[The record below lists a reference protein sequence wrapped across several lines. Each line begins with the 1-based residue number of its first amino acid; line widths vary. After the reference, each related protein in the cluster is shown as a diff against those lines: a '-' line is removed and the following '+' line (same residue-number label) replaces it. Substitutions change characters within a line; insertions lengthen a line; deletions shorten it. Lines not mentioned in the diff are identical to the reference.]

1 MHNRSNVIYVYD
13 GSFEWLLCCIFESYE
28 KKEIPLDIKTEND
41 NPVLFNIKEII
52 TDKEKSQ
59 RVYKSLGLNVSPEA
73 RRLFTYGFLCDIPDR
88 EMLLYKYARL
98 SFKYKSKITNMLV
111 NDTVDRLNKAVK
123 HLTNESHRFI
133 EFVRFSIYGDVL
145 VSVIEPK
152 NFVLPLISDHFCNR
166 FMNECFMIYDK
177 THRQALIYKPNSQA
191 LIIPLDDFK
200 EPEAENTEISYRK
213 LWKGFY
219 DAIAIEGRYNPRCRM
234 NHMPKWYWKNMT
246 EMKEDE
252 QNIEHKQLNA

>member
-1 MHNRSNVIYVYD
+1 
-13 GSFEWLLCCIFESYE
+13 
-28 KKEIPLDIKTEND
+28 
-41 NPVLFNIKEII
+41 
-52 TDKEKSQ
+52 
-59 RVYKSLGLNVSPEA
+59 
-73 RRLFTYGFLCDIPDR
+73 
-88 EMLLYKYARL
+88 MLLYKYARL